1 MLLLSNAD
9 IAQVLDMAETLSAL
23 RTGYD
28 DLRSGQATYGPRI
41 DYYLPTGREE
51 DYYQWGNMVGATAS
65 FGVVA
70 VRMKSDIVSWPDG
83 RTQEKY
89 CVRPGLY
96 CGLIFLFGASDGAPL
111 AMLQDGYL
119 QHLRVGAAVGIG
131 TDLLARRNAK
141 TVGLLGAG
149 GMAKSF
155 LEALALV
162 RPLESVHV
170 YSPTPSHRE
179 AFAREMSTT
188 MGIEVVAES
197 APERV
202 VRDVDIVASATD
214 AMVPT
219 FDPAWL
225 APGTHVVCVSRR
237 ELGDDLVARADRIVQ
252 LGVHTIPY
260 GVDVPMME
268 WKSGGMAAYLAGR
281 PQERAR
287 IPSSRMAA
295 HGVYPTVLEVE
306 SGRAAGRTSDSE
318 ITLFV
323 ATGTQGLQFAAVGG
337 RVFQLA
343 SERGLGRE
351 LPTEWF
357 LQDIRD

>member
-1 MLLLSNAD
+1 
-9 IAQVLDMAETLSAL
+9 
-23 RTGYD
+23 
-28 DLRSGQATYGPRI
+28 
-41 DYYLPTGREE
+41 
-51 DYYQWGNMVGATAS
+51 
-65 FGVVA
+65 
-70 VRMKSDIVSWPDG
+70 
-83 RTQEKY
+83 
-89 CVRPGLY
+89 
-96 CGLIFLFGASDGAPL
+96 
-111 AMLQDGYL
+111 
-119 QHLRVGAAVGIG
+119 
-131 TDLLARRNAK
+131 
-141 TVGLLGAG
+141 
-149 GMAKSF
+149 MAKSF